1 MKFKEVI
8 ASLFIGTMLVGC
20 DQSGKTTADPAN
32 WLSVPTLPIIQ
43 DAILPLAPTF
53 GGQRDGVL
61 SQQICALATGK
72 ATQGQINEQLRKL
85 NIEPTRLPL
94 TSNDA
99 VALLVNGNVAAQ
111 TIACAAYQA
120 TEVLRP
126 IDMRDVIKPASQASD
141 LQEQGTTVAEVGKEK
156 GREKEAS
163 KATAPAKDVDA
174 GRVAQLLPLRIAQA
188 RANADIFALIAEQ
201 LQRTPGLTIQ
211 EYRDKARDLFIRLA
225 PIYLERIAQ
234 QMPPSN
240 AGYQV
245 QQMDA
250 RRFVFSN
257 NVGARF
263 DYSVENGL
271 LLSQNGVIW
280 YGNGHLLGSVYRL
293 RAAYF
298 PAGVSKLL
306 AAKQP

>member
-1 MKFKEVI
+1 MKLKKVVVSLVI
-8 ASLFIGTMLVGC
+8 GVSLMGC
-20 DQSGKTTADPAN
+20 DQASKTAADPAN

-53 GGQRDGVL
+53 SGQRDGVL

-72 ATQGQINEQLRKL
+72 ASQDQVNEQLRKL

-94 TSNDA
+94 SSSDA

-126 IDMRDVIKPASQASD
+126 IDMREFVKPAGHTSKPEVQD
-141 LQEQGTTVAEVGKEK
+141 ETVAAAGSDKEK
-156 GREKEAS
+156 QKS
-163 KATAPAKDVDA
+163 KAHAQAQTMDVDS

-188 RANADIFALIAEQ
+188 RADADVFALIAEQ
-201 LQRTPGLTIQ
+201 LQRTPGLSIQ

-225 PIYLERIAQ
+225 PVYLDRIAQ

-240 AGYQV
+240 ASYQV
-245 QQMDA
+245 LQMDA

-271 LLSQNGVIW
+271 VLSQNGLIW
-280 YGNGHLLGSVYRL
+280 YGNGHLLGTAYRL

-298 PAGVSKLL
+298 SADVGKLL
-306 AAKQP
+306 SARKP